1 MKQRGILLLPVALTL
16 AIVAALAYTM
26 TSEGSM
32 NVSAVD
38 AQYDVEVARYVAAS
52 GVQIAKWRAA
62 TYHCDANRA
71 KLGTLNVPDGRVT
84 VNSASMSGGFLTVG
98 VSASTSRNAG
108 TAQGISTRV
117 PVFDF
122 EVPAKQATVIGGGD
136 DDTTIMLAG
145 GTKLADETTLTASDD
160 AAYPLLFFKLPGE
173 LEDKGSL
180 IRADLKVTKQSG
192 NATQPD
198 RSLAVHR
205 VTRSW
210 KGKEA
215 TWVLAAASEP
225 WATPGGDYAAEPAA
239 SVAIDPGNGA
249 TNSAYPLRIDALVQ
263 SWADGTFPNYGI
275 LLKPTR
281 LVNALFVSNNGA
293 SKPELTVRYFKRC
306 K

>member
-16 AIVAALAYTM
+16 SIVAALAYTM

-62 TYHCDANRA
+62 KSHCDVKQA
-71 KLGTLNVPDGRVT
+71 KLGELNVPGGRVT
-84 VNSASMSGGFLTVG
+84 VNDASMSGGFLTVS

-108 TAQGISTRV
+108 TVQALSTRA

-122 EVPAKQATVIGGGD
+122 ETPAKQATMIGGGD
-136 DDTTIMLAG
+136 DDTTIMRTG
-145 GTKLADETTLTASDD
+145 GTKLADETTLTATDD
-160 AAYPLLFFKLPGE
+160 TAYPLLIFKLPGE

-180 IRADLKVTKQSG
+180 IQADLKITKQSG
-192 NATQPD
+192 NSTQPD
-198 RSLAVHR
+198 RALSVHR
-205 VTRSW
+205 VTRAW

-215 TWVLAAASEP
+215 TWQ
-225 WATPGGDYAAEPAA
+225 WAGPEAWTTPGGDYAAAPSA
-239 SVAIDPGNGA
+239 SVTIDPGNGA
-249 TNSAYPLRIDALVQ
+249 TNSAYTVRIDPLVQ
-263 SWADGTFPNYGI
+263 SWADGTFPNYGM

-293 SKPELTVRYFKRC
+293 NKPELTVRYFKRC